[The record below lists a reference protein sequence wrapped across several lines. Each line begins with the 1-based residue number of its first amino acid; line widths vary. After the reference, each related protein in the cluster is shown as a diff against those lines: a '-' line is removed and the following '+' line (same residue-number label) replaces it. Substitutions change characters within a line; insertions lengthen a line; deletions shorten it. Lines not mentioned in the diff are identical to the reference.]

1 MKIHWK
7 TLSHKV
13 ALNKKINSWE
23 NNFPTKIDRQIFY
36 HECAG
41 GLASGLG
48 VRTCAVKECEEEA
61 SVPTYLTDKLK
72 GVGCVRWLSKY

>member
-1 MKIHWK
+1 MI
-7 TLSHKV
+7 
-13 ALNKKINSWE
+13 
-23 NNFPTKIDRQIFY
+23 IFLIFWLQ
-36 HECAG
+36 CAG

-61 SVPTYLTDKLK
+61 SVPTHLTDKLK